1 MVPKNCYVKQ
11 QELGPFPLGIRIDY
25 VLYKV
30 RPLPVAPSVSLHLS
44 PACADPLSSWS
55 SLTSLAAGEWI
66 ARNWFSGNIL
76 PNRSFSLALF
86 LGSIW
91 AVHLL

>member
-30 RPLPVAPSVSLHLS
+30 RPLPVTPSVSLHLS
-44 PACADPLSSWS
+44 PACADPCP
-55 SLTSLAAGEWI
+55 AGLVVRHWQLE
-66 ARNWFSGNIL
+66 NG
-76 PNRSFSLALF
+76 
-86 LGSIW
+86 
-91 AVHLL
+91 